1 MVGTPGGGSSMTEVD
16 RPLPSGR
23 RTARRVWTSFAAI
36 VLMLVVAGTLTLSRR
51 RSQFRVLAAATTE
64 AAVPTVAVM
73 HPAAGAA
80 ADDLVLPATLQAFVD
95 SPIYARTTGYLQ
107 KWYFDIGSRVRQG
120 DLLADLDT
128 PEIDQELLQ
137 ARASRDQT
145 AASVMLAKSTAERW
159 VNLRKTDSVSQQE
172 VDEKQSAYEQL
183 RATLAAGEANVRR
196 LENLEAFKHVHAPF
210 AGIVTARNVDVG
222 TLVNAGTQQALFR
235 LAQVD
240 PIRVYVSVPEA
251 DAASIRVGAA
261 ASLQLS
267 QSPGEQIDGRIVRTS
282 GVIDPETRTLLTEIN
297 VPNHGGRVMPGGYG
311 QVRLSVA
318 HSAARLQ
325 LPVNALLF
333 RAEGVRAAVV
343 DASNH
348 VRLRPVQIGR
358 DFGSAVEILQ
368 GVAAE
373 DWVILNPADSLDDGQ
388 EVMVEH
394 PKGPGPGAARSTPTG
409 GRGQ

>member
-1 MVGTPGGGSSMTEVD
+1 MTEADSSTPVT
-16 RPLPSGR
+16 R
-23 RTARRVWTSFAAI
+23 RTTRRVWTSFAAI
-36 VLMLVVAGTLTLSRR
+36 ILMLIVAGVLTVSRR
-51 RSQFRVLAAATTE
+51 RSEFRTLEAATNE
-64 AAVPTVAVM
+64 AAVPTVAVL
-73 HPAAGAA
+73 HPTQAGVT
-80 ADDLVLPATLQAFVD
+80 DDLTLPATLQAFVD

-107 KWYFDIGSRVRQG
+107 KWYFDIGSRVKQG

-159 VNLRKTDSVSQQE
+159 ANLRKSDSVSQQE
-172 VDEKQSAYEQL
+172 VDEKQSNYDQL
-183 RATLAAGEANVRR
+183 RATLAAGDANVRR

-210 AGIVTARNVDVG
+210 TGIVTARNVDVG

-235 LAQVD
+235 LAQID

-261 ASLQLS
+261 ASLELS
-267 QSPGEQIDGRIVRTS
+267 QFPGEKIDGKIVRTS
-282 GVIDPETRTLLTEIN
+282 GVIDPDTRTLLTEIN
-297 VPNHGGRVMPGGYG
+297 VPNHGSRLMPGGYG
-311 QVRLSVA
+311 QVHLKPARA
-318 HSAARLQ
+318 TARLQ
-325 LPVNALLF
+325 LPVNTLLF

-358 DFGSAVEILQ
+358 DYGTTVEILQ
-368 GVAAE
+368 GINAD
-373 DWVILNPADSLDDGQ
+373 DWVVLNPADSLDDGQ
-388 EVMVEH
+388 VVTVER
-394 PKGPGPGAARSTPTG
+394 PKAASPAAPAPASPPAG